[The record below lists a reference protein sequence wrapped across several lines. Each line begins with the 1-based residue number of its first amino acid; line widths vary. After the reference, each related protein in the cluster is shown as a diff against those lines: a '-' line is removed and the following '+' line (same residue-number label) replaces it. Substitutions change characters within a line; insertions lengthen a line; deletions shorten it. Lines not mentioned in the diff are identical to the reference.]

1 MKRYKAIYFQ
11 IWMLAF
17 LFAAC
22 SQEEFVPDVNAGN
35 NAEHSLPITF
45 HLQTRTDGS
54 DTEIDKMYDAID
66 RVRIMVFRCPKTEYE
81 SNKSNAQFTYV
92 SGCIT
97 PSEIVECKLEKGK
110 QWRSAKATFTPLKDE
125 DGTAYAYRIY
135 AVAYNNAD
143 SEAGKITF
151 NVDNSKIL
159 YYDNTLQNSTGDV
172 ANSGCAYVE
181 IKKIDKNIYDKVMFF
196 AGPVGYSEAEYKKNN
211 TSITDEEFTDDLLFS
226 DAIKENVPLTG
237 YLYRAT
243 GAMTISLTEIDLEY
257 ASMRLI
263 MEHYSDKALIGMGY
277 RWAMWRDDQKAKVGG
292 VLYEDYYPIK
302 EGNNLSFPTF
312 FDVFINNGAATNE
325 EGTIRRFSW
334 DTQHLATV
342 CEKNIEN
349 GSVVLNTSCMGV
361 EGFKLY
367 VQPIKED
374 GTAGGIFQI
383 LCKDKEYYPGFVG
396 IKDNIVKDGVF
407 TLLSNVHL
415 KLSGEYSRLN
425 NLRIETDWDEDYEID
440 DSLQPVTGN

>member
-22 SQEEFVPDVNAGN
+22 SQEEFVPDVNTGN

-54 DTEIDKMYDAID
+54 ETEIDKMYDAID

-135 AVAYNNAD
+135 AVAYSIAD
-143 SEAGKITF
+143 SIAGKITF
-151 NVDNSKIL
+151 NVDNNRRL
-159 YYDNTLQNSTGDV
+159 YYENMSQISTSDV
-172 ANSGCAYVE
+172 EKSGCAYVQ
-181 IKKIDKNIYDKVMFF
+181 INQATNKKFDKVMFF
-196 AGPVGYSEAEYKKNN
+196 AGPVGYSEAEYKKIN
-211 TSITDEEFTDDLLFS
+211 TKITDEEFTDDLLFS
-226 DAIKENVPLTG
+226 DDIKGNLSLTG

-243 GAMTISLTEIDLEY
+243 GAMTISLTKIDPEY
-257 ASMRLI
+257 TSMRLI
-263 MEHYSDKALIGMGY
+263 MEHYSDKALIGIGTK
-277 RWAMWRDDQKAKVGG
+277 WALWRDDQKLEPG
-292 VLYEDYYPIK
+292 VLYKNYYPIR
-302 EGNNLSFPTF
+302 EGNNISFPTF
-312 FDVFINNGAATNE
+312 FDVFINNGPVLGPNNE
-325 EGTIRRFSW
+325 TERKFSW
-334 DTQHLATV
+334 ETQHLATV

-349 GSVVLNTSCMGV
+349 GNVVLNTSCMGV

-374 GTAGGIFQI
+374 GSAGGIFQI
-383 LCKDKEYYPGFVG
+383 LCKDQVYYPGFVG
-396 IKDNIVKDGVF
+396 IADNIVKDGVF
-407 TLLSNVHL
+407 TLISNVHL